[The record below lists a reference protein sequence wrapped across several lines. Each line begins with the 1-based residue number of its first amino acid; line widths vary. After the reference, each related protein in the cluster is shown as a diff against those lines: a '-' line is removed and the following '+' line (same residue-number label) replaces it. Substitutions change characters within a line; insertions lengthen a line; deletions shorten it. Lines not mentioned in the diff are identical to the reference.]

1 MNEILI
7 IAEAG
12 VNHNGDINIAKKMI
26 DVAQKCGA
34 DVIKFQTSIPEC
46 LVSSNAPKAD
56 YQIQTTGKDES
67 QLDMIKKLVLSFE
80 ETEELKKYCD
90 KVGITFLSTPFDIPS
105 IHFLNKLKMPFWKIP
120 SGEITNYPY
129 LVEIGKTG
137 GDIVMS
143 TGMATIKEIGE
154 AMYVL
159 KENGCGEITLL
170 QCCTAYPAKFDEVNL
185 KGMLALKDE
194 FRVAV
199 GYSDHTLGIEVAIA
213 AAALG
218 ARMIEKHFTLD
229 RKMDGPDQKA
239 SIEPDE
245 LKKMVTSI
253 RNVEKSLGK
262 REKLVNEVE
271 MLNRVAARKSIV
283 ALCNIKKGEIFT
295 EENITTKR
303 PGNGICP
310 MRWNEI
316 IGKRAS
322 RDFVEDENIEL

>member
-1 MNEILI
+1 
-7 IAEAG
+7 
-12 VNHNGDINIAKKMI
+12 
-26 DVAQKCGA
+26 
-34 DVIKFQTSIPEC
+34 
-46 LVSSNAPKAD
+46 
-56 YQIQTTGKDES
+56 
-67 QLDMIKKLVLSFE
+67 
-80 ETEELKKYCD
+80 
-90 KVGITFLSTPFDIPS
+90 
-105 IHFLNKLKMPFWKIP
+105 MPFWKIP

-239 SIEPDE
+239 SIEPYE
-245 LKKMVTSI
+245 LKKMITSI

-283 ALCNIKKGEIFT
+283 ASCDIKKGEIFT